1 MIRRPPR
8 STLFPYTTRFRSC
21 EQHHAGQRG
30 ESMVLHL
37 RKRTGPLPERDGR
50 FREFRCAKQ
59 RFVERLY
66 LRCLR
71 VVGGQRASA
80 AYYQSGILTIRL
92 SEEDFP
98 EDRKSVV

>member
-1 MIRRPPR
+1 
-8 STLFPYTTRFRSC
+8 
-21 EQHHAGQRG
+21 
-30 ESMVLHL
+30 MVLHL

-98 EDRKSVV
+98 ELRNRERLPANSSQRKRDRKSTRLNSSHANSSY